1 MRPYHHR
8 NIARAILKAPKVYFY
23 DTGLVIGDHGARL
36 ENACAAMLLKHVH
49 FLQDTQGQAVA
60 LHYIRN
66 KEGGEVDL
74 VVCRDHQPVLLVECK
89 HAGAALSRMLINL
102 AAQFPQAQALQVVRE
117 LRQEEQR
124 GAIGIVRAAHWLA
137 GLSA

>member
-1 MRPYHHR
+1 M
-8 NIARAILKAPKVYFY
+8 
-23 DTGLVIGDHGARL
+23 L

-49 FLQDTQGQAVA
+49 FLQDTQGQAVT

-74 VVCRDHQPVLLVECK
+74 AVCKDGLPVLLAECK
-89 HAGAALSRMLINL
+89 HADSAVSRMLMNL
-102 AAQFPQAQALQVVRE
+102 AAQFPQAKALQVVRE

-124 GAIGIVRAAHWLA
+124 GAVGIVRAADWLA
-137 GLSA
+137 GLAA